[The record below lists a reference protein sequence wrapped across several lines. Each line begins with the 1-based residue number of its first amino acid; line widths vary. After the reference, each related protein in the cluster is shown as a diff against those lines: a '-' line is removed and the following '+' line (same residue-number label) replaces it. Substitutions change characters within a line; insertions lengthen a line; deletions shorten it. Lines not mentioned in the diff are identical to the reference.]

1 MTPRSEASFT
11 PDFYRRLGRRLKA
24 PASFAKPVEA
34 LSEEEAADELA
45 WLAREIERHDRLYYV
60 YAQPEIS
67 DAEYDALKLRNRLIE
82 ARFPH
87 LIRPD
92 SPSLRVGAP
101 PAEEFARVR
110 HRVPMF
116 TLDNAMTDEEL
127 VAWVERLRRQL
138 GLEGEALPT
147 FVAEPKIDGL
157 SCSIRYED
165 GILVQAATRGDGF
178 EGEDVTA
185 NVRTIREIPQ
195 RLITESPPRVLE
207 VRGEVYMDKGDFEQ
221 LNEERARRGEPPFAN
236 PRNAAAGS
244 LRQLDPRITAER
256 RLRFFPWGWGE
267 ADPPIEGSY
276 WDYLHWIHRLG
287 FPLNPEVRRCRTVAE
302 LLRYHDELE
311 QRRFELRYDIDGVVD
326 KVDDIA
332 LQTQLGYLHRV
343 PRWAIAHKFSP
354 QKAFTRLLDILV
366 QVGRTGALT
375 PVAILEPVTVGGVVV
390 RRATLHNED
399 YIQQK
404 DIRIG
409 DTVVVYR
416 AGDVIPQ
423 VLEVVR
429 ERRPPDARPWTP
441 PERCPV
447 CGSLAIRPPGE
458 AVRRCTGGLFCP
470 AQLVARLEHFVS
482 RRAFDIEGLGPK
494 QIRQLYEA
502 GLLRDPVDIFLL
514 AESEERRRQLL
525 KLRGWGPQKVR
536 NLVRAIEARREIP
549 LDRFIY
555 ALGIRHIGEVNARA
569 LARHYR
575 RFEAWRG
582 AMQRLAQGD
591 QEVRAEL
598 EGIEGIGPVIA
609 ESLREFFAEPRN
621 GELLDRLAKKLRILP
636 VAGPPGEAEEA
647 QLPLAGRTVVF
658 TGELEGM
665 TREEARALAE
675 RLGARVTDSVSRRT
689 DFVVVGRNP
698 GSKLERARR
707 LGVRIVDEAEW
718 HRIIGRA

>member
-1 MTPRSEASFT
+1 MTPRIEI
-11 PDFYRRLGRRLKA
+11 PYPPEFYRRLGRRLGA
-24 PASFAKPVEA
+24 PESFAKPVEA
-34 LSEEEAADELA
+34 LDEEEAARELA

-60 YAQPEIS
+60 HAAPEIS
-67 DAEYDALKLRNRLIE
+67 DAEYDALKLRNRAIE

-116 TLDNAMTDEEL
+116 TLDNAMTDAEL
-127 VAWVERLRRQL
+127 VAWVERVRRQL
-138 GLEGEALPT
+138 ELPPEAELV

-157 SCSIRYED
+157 SCSLRYED

-195 RLITESPPRVLE
+195 RLMTDSPPRVLE
-207 VRGEVYMDKGDFEQ
+207 VRGEVYMDKRDFAA
-221 LNEERARRGEPPFAN
+221 LNEERRRRGEPPFAN

-267 ADPPIEGSY
+267 ADPPITGTY
-276 WDYLHWIHRLG
+276 FDFLQWIHRLG
-287 FPLNPEVRRCRTVAE
+287 FPVNPEVRRCRTVEE
-302 LLRYHDELE
+302 LIRYHDDLE
-311 QRRFELRYDIDGVVD
+311 RRRFELRYDIDGVVD
-326 KVDDIA
+326 KVDEVA
-332 LQTQLGYLHRV
+332 LQERLGFLHRV
-343 PRWAIAHKFSP
+343 PRWAVAHKFSP
-354 QKAFTRLLDILV
+354 QRAYTRLLDIVV

-375 PVAILEPVTVGGVVV
+375 PVAVLEPVTVGGVVV
-390 RRATLHNED
+390 QRATLHNED
-399 YIQQK
+399 YIAAK

-441 PERCPV
+441 PDRCPV
-447 CGSLAIRPPGE
+447 CGSLAVRPPGE

-470 AQLVARLEHFVS
+470 AQVVARLEHFVS
-482 RRAFDIEGLGPK
+482 RRAFDITGLGSK
-494 QIRQLYEA
+494 QIRQLFEA
-502 GLLRDPVDIFLL
+502 GIVRDPVDIFRIPRDPEKRRAIL
-514 AESEERRRQLL
+514 A
-525 KLRGWGPQKVR
+525 LRGWGEQKLA

-549 LDRFIY
+549 LDRFVY

-569 LARHYR
+569 LARRYGDFAR
-575 RFEAWRG
+575 WREAMLALARG
-582 AMQRLAQGD
+582 D
-591 QEVRAEL
+591 TKVREEL
-598 EGIEGIGPVIA
+598 EAVEGIGPVIA
-609 ESLREFFAEPRN
+609 ESLAEFFAEPRN
-621 GELLDRLAKKLRILP
+621 VELLDRLAAELTILP
-636 VAGPPGEAEEA
+636 VAAPAAEEA
-647 QLPLAGRTVVF
+647 EALPLAGRTVVF
-658 TGELEGM
+658 TGELARM
-665 TREEARALAE
+665 TREEAKAMAE

-698 GSKLERARR
+698 GSKLDRARR
-707 LGVRIVDEAEW
+707 LGVRIVDEEEW
-718 HRIIGRA
+718 YRMIGRA